1 MPLTTDSFPIKIYNQ
16 LGLVFE
22 GSVKAIACGNAQGEF
37 SVLPGHT
44 NFISMITKPVVA
56 FLPSGETQTFQ
67 VGLGVIRVLEN
78 TVELY
83 IGLHL
88 DKQTELLAKRLEQ
101 PTADVTR
108 LPSFLEQFSQQQ
120 ADTAA
125 QPPPPVKASGQ

>member
-1 MPLTTDSFPIKIYNQ
+1 VPLTTDSFPISIYNQ
-16 LGLVFE
+16 LGVVFE
-22 GSVKAIACGNAQGEF
+22 GTVKAIACGNAQGEF

-56 FLPSGETQTFQ
+56 FLVSGETKTFP
-67 VGLGVIRVLEN
+67 VGLGVIRVLDN
-78 TVELY
+78 KAELY

-108 LPSFLEQFSQQQ
+108 LPSFLEQFGQQ
-120 ADTAA
+120 ADTLP
-125 QPPPPVKASGQ
+125 QTSPPAPASVK